1 MIISEK
7 EIFDFKFKSKQFAPF
22 DDSICNF
29 VIHLSK
35 TLFSNFDQR
44 DHPDITTLAFFCR
57 KANILNLKQ
66 EFYKS
71 KKIRKPLGVIFHV
84 PPNNIAT
91 NFAYSLI
98 FSLLLGNTNIMR
110 ISNKLLENSG
120 KLVRTIDGLMKKKYK
135 KLYKNNFFVFYNKSH
150 EINLKL
156 NSICDGRMIWGSNE
170 TVKYFKK
177 ISTQPH
183 TKDIFFYD
191 RYSICIIKSDFL
203 NKISDLELKIIVK
216 KFFNDTYLVDQ
227 AACSSPILINWL
239 GNKKEIAKKKFWSA
253 VYSHINVK
261 KYDEL
266 FSEYSSIDKN
276 VVSSKFFANNNKYVK
291 NYTNYSNKINIIELK
306 KVPKNINLNKGKFGL
321 FFQNNLKKLID
332 ITKFVDRDCQTL
344 TYLGLSNSDLTKIA
358 ENKNLHGIDRFV
370 NIGSSLE
377 MNFIWDGIDLRETLT
392 RNITIS

>member
-1 MIISEK
+1 MIISEEK
-7 EIFDFKFKSKQFAPF
+7 VFDFKFKSKQLKPF

-29 VIHLSK
+29 VIDLSK
-35 TLFSNFDQR
+35 TLLSSFNQR
-44 DHPDITTLAFFCR
+44 DYPDITTLAFFCR
-57 KANILNLKQ
+57 KGNIVNLKQ

-71 KKIRKPLGVIFHV
+71 KKIRKPLGIIFHV

-98 FSLLLGNTNIMR
+98 FSLLLGNANIMR
-110 ISNKLLENSG
+110 ISNNLLEHSG
-120 KLVRTIDGLMKKKYK
+120 KLVRTIDRLMKKNYK
-135 KLYKNNFFVFYNKSH
+135 TLYRNNFFVFYDKSH

-177 ISTQPH
+177 IGTQPH

-203 NKISDLELKIIVK
+203 NQISDRQMKIIVK

-239 GNKKEIAKKKFWSA
+239 GDKKEIAKKKFWSK
-253 VYSHINVK
+253 VYSYIKAK
-261 KYDEL
+261 KYDKI

-276 VVSSKFFANNNKYVK
+276 VVSSTFFANKSKYVK
-291 NYTNYSNKINIIELK
+291 NYKNYSNKLNIIELK
-306 KVPKNINLNKGKFGL
+306 RVPRGINLYKGRFGL
-321 FFQNNLKKLID
+321 FFENNLKKLSD
-332 ITKFVDRDCQTL
+332 ITKFTDRDCQTL
-344 TYLGLSNSDLTKIA
+344 TYLGLSSSDLTKLS
-358 ENKNLHGIDRFV
+358 ENKNLNGIDRFV

-377 MNFIWDGIDLRETLT
+377 MNFIWDGIDLREALT